1 MPSWRIDW
9 IELSVLNFNY
19 LLFSI
24 LDHFMKQMQ
33 KLCWYARVYR
43 KWFLKKTWFTKNKAG
58 WEKREKRW
66 KNAQT
71 KPRTK
76 RRRRGG
82 RVRYYEY
89 SNEFYLFM
97 FSIDTGKGKGSARNR
112 TPSAEIQRWIWIV
125 LRHSKNKLR
134 IFSEF
139 VWNLFKRITIR
150 ICV

>member
-1 MPSWRIDW
+1 
-9 IELSVLNFNY
+9 
-19 LLFSI
+19 
-24 LDHFMKQMQ
+24 
-33 KLCWYARVYR
+33 
-43 KWFLKKTWFTKNKAG
+43 
-58 WEKREKRW
+58 
-66 KNAQT
+66 
-71 KPRTK
+71 
-76 RRRRGG
+76 
-82 RVRYYEY
+82 
-89 SNEFYLFM
+89 M